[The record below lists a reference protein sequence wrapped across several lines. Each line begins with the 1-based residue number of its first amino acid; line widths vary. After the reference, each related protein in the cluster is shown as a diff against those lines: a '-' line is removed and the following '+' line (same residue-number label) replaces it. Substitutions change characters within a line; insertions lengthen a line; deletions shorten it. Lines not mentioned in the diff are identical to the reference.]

1 VAAVEAP
8 APTIRVAI
16 DRIEVRAITPP
27 PSMPP
32 AERIAPTRSG
42 PELSLDDYLKQ
53 RNGGQR

>member
-1 VAAVEAP
+1 MAAPEPP

-16 DRIEVRAITPP
+16 GRIEVRAIMPP
-27 PSMPP
+27 PATPT
-32 AERIAPTRSG
+32 RQTAPTTPR